1 MKKTSILLFI
11 LLSLNS
17 CCDDDYRF
25 AVVWFNILKDDKP
38 LSEANIYPYFVY
50 VDENNNENSLTSNG
64 LMTSGSSYSINQSS
78 ELELMSF
85 KPATILIKY
94 TGLDVSQTDTLE
106 ILLDYECNKTQR
118 CACKTVVLKY
128 MKCNSEFLDDFT
140 IRK

>member
-1 MKKTSILLFI
+1 MKKIPFI
-11 LLSLNS
+11 LLILLLLNS

-25 AVVWFNILKDDKP
+25 AVVWFNILKADKP
-38 LSEANIYPYFVY
+38 LSESNISPSFVY
-50 VDENNNENSLTSNG
+50 VDENNNETTLTSNG
-64 LMTSGSSYSINQSS
+64 LMTSGSSYSINQSN
-78 ELELMSF
+78 ELEMMSF

-118 CACKTVVLKY
+118 CACKVVVLKY
-128 MKCNSEFLDDFT
+128 MKCNSEYIDDFT

>member
-1 MKKTSILLFI
+1 MKKIPFI
-11 LLSLNS
+11 LLILLLLNS

-38 LSEANIYPYFVY
+38 LSEANIYPSFVY
-50 VDENNNENSLTSNG
+50 VDENNNETTLTSIG
-64 LMTSGSSYSINQSS
+64 LMTSGSSYSINQSN
-78 ELELMSF
+78 ELEMMSF

-106 ILLDYECNKTQR
+106 ILLDYECNKTQG
-118 CACKTVVLKY
+118 CACKVLVLKY
-128 MKCNSEFLDDFT
+128 MKCNSEYIDDFT